1 MTFGEFVEQINE
13 VYQGNERDFGSRPMM
28 VSEGDEACDLEQI
41 DFGDG
46 KVVMRGVRKDVNNYF
61 ARILEQL
68 VIMNRLKEFEI
79 KSKEAGNYG
88 NLNALHRI
96 MEGI

>member
-1 MTFGEFVEQINE
+1 MTFGEFVEKINE
-13 VYQGNERDFGSRPMM
+13 VYQGNERDFGSRQMM

-46 KVVMRGVRKDVNNYF
+46 KVVMRGVRKDINNYL

-68 VIMNRLKEFEI
+68 VIMNRLKAI
-79 KSKEAGNYG
+79 GLKYGGRPEALARCVKNEMGD
-88 NLNALHRI
+88 L
-96 MEGI
+96 